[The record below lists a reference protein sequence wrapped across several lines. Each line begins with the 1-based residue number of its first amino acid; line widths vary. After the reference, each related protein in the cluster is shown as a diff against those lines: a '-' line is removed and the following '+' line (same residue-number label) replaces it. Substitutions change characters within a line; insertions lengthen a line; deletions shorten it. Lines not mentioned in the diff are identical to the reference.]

1 MAILRVPSLQHL
13 SRNWRDTPVKVEKEL
28 VRLAENSPTFSYN
41 PVYSA
46 ISDMLIFNLPYD
58 QIMEGIRRA
67 TSREF
72 VRNNY
77 LDLITLIYGHFEG
90 LAPNFVHRVS
100 TRRYPVGRGL
110 MIPFTPPLIYGI
122 GGQIY
127 FPWFSFWR
135 SQPLARENLS
145 LFVTLVYEVLQQD
158 PDLETSKFEILDFS
172 APKGGAPRELTIID
186 ANDIPIVSEKRK
198 TEMLSIFAEG
208 FLLAQA
214 NLANRAAKSTD
225 KSQREETEDVRQQN
239 LFENDRPQ

>member
-1 MAILRVPSLQHL
+1 MAILRIPSLQHL
-13 SRNWRDTPVKVEKEL
+13 SRNWRDTPAKVEKEL

-41 PVYSA
+41 PIYSA
-46 ISDMLIFNLPYD
+46 ISDMLLLNVSHD
-58 QIMEGIRRA
+58 QIAEGIRRK

-72 VRNNY
+72 VRKNY
-77 LDLITLIYGHFEG
+77 LELLTLIDGHFAG

-135 SQPLARENLS
+135 SQPLVRENLS
-145 LFVTLVYEVLQQD
+145 LFVTLVYEVLRQD
-158 PDLETSKFEILDFS
+158 PDLENSKFEILDFS
-172 APKGGAPRELTIID
+172 APKGGDPRELTIID
-186 ANDIPIVSEKRK
+186 ADDIPIVSEQRK

-208 FLLAQA
+208 FLLAQTS
-214 NLANRAAKSTD
+214 LAKRTAKPTD
-225 KSQREETEDVRQQN
+225 KNSRDEEEDARQQHS
-239 LFENDRPQ
+239 FEI